1 MGLAGGV
8 SDDRGGYV
16 ALSHRFALHDLLDPL
31 PGYPEQAQIE
41 FLNLELRKN
50 FEDRWFWV
58 EEASLFNVVSLTDFS
73 RFHPAPSWKFRL
85 GGTTYRDQVCDNCFG
100 FLTEGGIGLSKRF
113 FTAIPTSM
121 TLTLD
126 GEASAAPKFRGPDFR
141 FRYGPMALVRL
152 GIRSNLQFMVTAR
165 YRRPLIFAYSSNIE
179 SVARLRWGLLRNFAL
194 DLQARRYWRPNSWE
208 GGLGLLLYY

>member
-1 MGLAGGV
+1 M
-8 SDDRGGYV
+8 
-16 ALSHRFALHDLLDPL
+16 SHRFALHDLLDPL